1 MAVLKAG
8 SRLKSAVCSSE
19 LMVVVAPEGDVN
31 LTCGGAPVIEL
42 GADGAGE
49 IDADHKG
56 GTQMGKRYTN
66 EAGDIEVEADQ
77 LGEVAGALDLA
88 AEDRRADCDRRQVAR
103 VIEMTHHRGVD
114 EPEQGHGDVGEDHR
128 GGERPDVAVGIRAGP
143 VRRHGAAPVIVARA
157 VGLRVS

>member
-42 GADGAGE
+42 AADASGGD
-49 IDADHKG
+49 IDPDHKT

-66 EAGDIEVEADQ
+66 EAGDIEV
-77 LGEVAGALDLA
+77 LCTKPGEGSLAIDGTALEIKGAKPLPSSD
-88 AEDRRADCDRRQVAR
+88 
-103 VIEMTHHRGVD
+103 
-114 EPEQGHGDVGEDHR
+114 
-128 GGERPDVAVGIRAGP
+128 
-143 VRRHGAAPVIVARA
+143 
-157 VGLRVS
+157 